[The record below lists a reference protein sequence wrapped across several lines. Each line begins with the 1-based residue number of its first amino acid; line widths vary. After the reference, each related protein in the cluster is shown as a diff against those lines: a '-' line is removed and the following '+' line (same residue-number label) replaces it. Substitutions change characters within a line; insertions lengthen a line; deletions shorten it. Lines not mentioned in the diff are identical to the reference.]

1 MQSKRLWLLILLF
14 LFTHLYA
21 NHAEDQTRCERTNGV
36 YVLDK
41 KTLSWG
47 CYTLAYS
54 IGDRAETSENR
65 KKCEYSDK
73 LYGWNGSQYDC
84 FFPKQFISQPTAST
98 IPPQTYTNAT
108 LERRALCE
116 QNGNAF
122 IWNGEENTWACRPM
136 AYRIN
141 DKRINPT
148 NQSSCESY
156 GNQYLWDGKYYHCI
170 GIKPII
176 PPTIEIKPNET
187 LVRREQ
193 CEKNGD
199 LFRWSDS
206 SNTWECV
213 SMHELKTPNETLIRR
228 ETCEQK
234 GDIFEW
240 NDTKNQ
246 WECIAKQTAQER
258 KFLEQRKQACENLKK
273 ALIWN
278 KNANDWECLPTSTSV
293 SAIPYNEAQEKRAIC
308 EQRGFLYI
316 WNGVN
321 NEWQCFKHTDTL
333 IDTDINPSR
342 KTQCDTLGF
351 YYLELEN
358 KKWSCVDDVPKPEK
372 QNLELT
378 TIKSKCDK
386 DNGTLTWQEHRWVCS
401 TKSTKE
407 EIEKAQTPS
416 LKSPT
421 PIIQEKPKFEIKSH
435 IPENIYG
442 MAFTP
447 DQKYLMTS
455 TSKDI
460 RVYDI
465 QSQKEIYTLKTDGR
479 RSFFHKNWIIL
490 FDNKRPLEIIDIQ
503 TKKTIYSLPYERVS
517 SLVITEDEKKIFI
530 FNYHTPL
537 ICWDLVQNKL
547 LYTVNVRK
555 IYWSS
560 GLNIIPDNTPF
571 YYENTDGQT
580 AAFNIKTSQN
590 ITPSPTPPEPISA
603 WKRGVKHP
611 ANVPPELNTSRNNI
625 YYSPDQAFAVELAQ
639 KDFHVWN
646 LKSGTK
652 IYSHPILINRYYE
665 APALTNTHVAFH
677 HRTSLDTSALYLF
690 ELAHPEKLI
699 RLNYNPITISSFA
712 ESKKQAML
720 FQMTPTL
727 SFDMQNAI
735 VMQSPQSLYAY
746 KETIHQTRYFSDG
759 KRVALGTRGNQVI
772 LYDHQQQKELA
783 RFWGGTTSHPT
794 SSIQIELSP
803 DESKIVATANLERNI
818 MVWDVNKSKLD
829 YTIPNPSGNS
839 NPFQLSTDGKYI
851 ISLNRLPNGSNT
863 DGYGWRPE
871 EGTIN
876 RWNLKTGILER
887 SLPRLVTTFAIVP
900 NSNFIILG
908 ENDGSIS
915 LWDIRNGLERFKLLG
930 HEQSIQSLEVLP
942 NNQQL
947 LSRDRQNN
955 AILWDNIQN
964 EPKGTKMFHAI
975 PYRTTLSHNGNY
987 MLIPQE
993 EYKKEGKIRLLN
1005 LKTSQYEYE
1014 FTYPTSYAMLRKFS
1028 DDDRYFF
1035 LSTPDN
1041 ATKVFE
1047 TATGKELATLQAYD
1061 NGEWIILTPQGYF
1074 NASANARMF
1083 LNDSS
1088 GNPID
1093 DTTYQNYFKPDK
1105 VKNILNGS
1113 PQ

>member
-14 LFTHLYA
+14 LFTHLHA
-21 NHAEDQTRCERTNGV
+21 NHAEDQTRCERANGI

-54 IGDRAETSENR
+54 IGDRSETSENR

-84 FFPKQFISQPTAST
+84 FFPKHFISQPIASA
-98 IPPQTYTNAT
+98 IPPQAYTNAT

-170 GIKPII
+170 GTKPII

-213 SMHELKTPNETLIRR
+213 SIHEPKTPNETLIRR

-240 NDTKNQ
+240 NGTKNQ

-308 EQRGFLYI
+308 EQRGFLYL

-386 DNGTLTWQEHRWVCS
+386 YNGTLTWQEHRWVCS

-416 LKSPT
+416 FKSPT
-421 PIIQEKPKFEIKSH
+421 PITQEKSRFKL
-435 IPENIYG
+435 NN
-442 MAFTP
+442 
-447 DQKYLMTS
+447 QK
-455 TSKDI
+455 
-460 RVYDI
+460 I
-465 QSQKEIYTLKTDGR
+465 Q
-479 RSFFHKNWIIL
+479 
-490 FDNKRPLEIIDIQ
+490 RPLYYNQQKGSNILETGGTIRWDMSNANAIQ
-503 TKKTIYSLPYERVS
+503 TKH
-517 SLVITEDEKKIFI
+517 F
-530 FNYHTPL
+530 PL
-537 ICWDLVQNKL
+537 
-547 LYTVNVRK
+547 
-555 IYWSS
+555 
-560 GLNIIPDNTPF
+560 
-571 YYENTDGQT
+571 
-580 AAFNIKTSQN
+580 
-590 ITPSPTPPEPISA
+590 
-603 WKRGVKHP
+603 
-611 ANVPPELNTSRNNI
+611 SRNSI
-625 YYSPDQAFAVELAQ
+625 E
-639 KDFHVWN
+639 H
-646 LKSGTK
+646 
-652 IYSHPILINRYYE
+652 I
-665 APALTNTHVAFH
+665 
-677 HRTSLDTSALYLF
+677 
-690 ELAHPEKLI
+690 
-699 RLNYNPITISSFA
+699 
-712 ESKKQAML
+712 
-720 FQMTPTL
+720 
-727 SFDMQNAI
+727 
-735 VMQSPQSLYAY
+735 
-746 KETIHQTRYFSDG
+746 RYFSDG
-759 KRVALGTRGNQVI
+759 KRVVLTQGNEVSV
-772 LYDHQQQKELA
+772 YDLETQKELA
-783 RFWGGTTSHPT
+783 HFGEKGWRTHDT
-794 SSIQIELSP
+794 SSNQVELSP
-803 DESKIVATANLERNI
+803 DESKIIATANLDRNI
-818 MVWDVNKSKLD
+818 MVWDINQSKLD
-829 YTIPNPSGNS
+829 YTIPNTSGNS
-839 NPFQLSTDGKYI
+839 NSFQLSTDGKYI

-863 DGYGWRPE
+863 DGYGWRLE
-871 EGTIN
+871 EGTISI
-876 RWNLKTGILER
+876 WNLKTGILER

-908 ENDGSIS
+908 ENDGSVS

-930 HEQSIQSLEVLP
+930 HEQSIQSLKVLP
-942 NNQQL
+942 NNHQL

-964 EPKGTKMFHAI
+964 EPKGTKMFHGI

-987 MLIPQE
+987 ILIPQE

-1014 FTYPTSYAMLRKFS
+1014 FAFPIHYAMLRSFS
-1028 DDDRYFF
+1028 NDDRYFF
-1035 LSTPDN
+1035 LSTPEN

-1047 TATGKELATLQAYD
+1047 TATGKELAILQAYD

-1074 NASANARMF
+1074 NAS
-1083 LNDSS
+1083 LNGDHFITDSS
-1088 GNPID
+1088 GKPID
-1093 DTTYQNYFKPDK
+1093 NITYKKYFNPDE
-1105 VKNILNGS
+1105 VKNIFKEV
-1113 PQ
+1113 Q